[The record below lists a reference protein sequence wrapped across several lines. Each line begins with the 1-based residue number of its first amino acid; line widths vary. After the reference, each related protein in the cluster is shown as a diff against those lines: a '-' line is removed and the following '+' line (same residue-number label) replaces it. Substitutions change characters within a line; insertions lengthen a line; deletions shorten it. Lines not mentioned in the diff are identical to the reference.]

1 MILDASKLTGYDA
14 YNAITQTIVPRPV
27 AWVLSDNGDAS
38 FNLAPFS
45 YFSALTSDPM
55 LLTLSI
61 GNKRGGE
68 AKDTLHNIG
77 ERNNFVIHIPHREQ
91 ALSVTKSAAP
101 LEHGDSELSQLGL
114 ETAGFDGFALPR
126 IKDCRIA
133 LGCTHYQTLEI
144 GPRPQSLLVGEIQS
158 IYVDDSLLLNKEGEP
173 LAVDTLKLDP
183 LGRLGGNDYITMG
196 EVLTVLAE

>member
-1 MILDASKLTGYDA
+1 MIIDAANLSGYHA
-14 YNAITQTIVPRPV
+14 YNALTQTIVPRPV

-55 LLTLSI
+55 LFTLSI
-61 GNKRGGE
+61 GKKRGGE
-68 AKDTLHNIG
+68 AKDTLRNIE
-77 ERNNFVIHIPHREQ
+77 ERKHLVVQIPHREQ
-91 ALSVTKSAAP
+91 ALQVTRSAAP
-101 LEHGDSELSQLGL
+101 LEHGDSELSLLGL
-114 ETAGFDGFALPR
+114 ETTPFDGFTLPR

-144 GPRPQSLLVGEIQS
+144 GPRPQSLVVCEIKTLF
-158 IYVDDSLLLNKEGEP
+158 VDDAIIASRDDEP

-196 EVLTVLAE
+196 QVLTVCDD